1 MEDGDLRQAV
11 QVLESYEAQ
20 VERLNRQAVALQA
33 SMEDL
38 LRARDTLNALKEAKE
53 GDEVLLP
60 IGASSYVNV
69 KIAAKTE
76 VIVGIGTRIS
86 VKKDIDGAVEFIVD
100 TGNEVSDSLKKVVDA
115 LAEIE
120 NLAGDLSMAI
130 QNEYRNR
137 QTGQ

>member
-11 QVLESYEAQ
+11 QAHESYEAQ

-100 TGNEVSDSLKKVVDA
+100 TGNEVSDSLKKVVDT

>member
-100 TGNEVSDSLKKVVDA
+100 TGNEVSDSLKKVVDT